1 MDENF
6 DYKSYSLE
14 HLEEWVNDSLNVDEA
29 SAKEIYDCITQTI
42 KDNIKHHQYELK
54 KAQELLRMMT
64 PSQKDLEREYNKR
77 EIEYYNKRALLD
89 AGNLRSDEC

>member
-29 SAKEIYDCITQTI
+29 SAKEIYDRITQTI

-77 EIEYYNKRALLD
+77 EIEYYNKRSLLD
-89 AGNLRSDEC
+89 AGNLRPDEC

>member
-14 HLEEWVNDSLNVDEA
+14 HLEEWVNDSLNVNEA

-42 KDNIKHHQYELK
+42 KDNIKYHQYELK
-54 KAQELLRMMT
+54 NAQE
-64 PSQKDLEREYNKR
+64 
-77 EIEYYNKRALLD
+77 
-89 AGNLRSDEC
+89 